1 MSITIII
8 PTLRLD
14 NTLKK
19 LLEQL
24 PSDVIIVNGGTD
36 TPSFKISNIINCNP
50 GRGIQLKTGGR
61 FAKGDWFLFLH
72 YDCIL
77 SDGWQNA
84 LKKHIKNDSNKALVF
99 KLRFDDVG
107 FFPRLLEYWV
117 HFRSNAFALPYGDQG
132 LFISRKLY
140 ESIGGYNDMPLMED
154 VDIIRRVGRKR
165 LKLSAIN
172 ITTSADK
179 YIKYGYLVRMIRNG
193 FCLILYKLG
202 VEPSIIKKIY

>member
-8 PTLRLD
+8 PTLKLD
-14 NTLKK
+14 NNLEK

-36 TPSFKISNIINCNP
+36 TPSFKINNIINCTP

-77 SDGWQNA
+77 SEGWQNA

-99 KLRFDDVG
+99 KLRF
-107 FFPRLLEYWV
+107 
-117 HFRSNAFALPYGDQG
+117 A
-132 LFISRKLY
+132 
-140 ESIGGYNDMPLMED
+140 
-154 VDIIRRVGRKR
+154 
-165 LKLSAIN
+165 
-172 ITTSADK
+172 
-179 YIKYGYLVRMIRNG
+179 
-193 FCLILYKLG
+193 
-202 VEPSIIKKIY
+202 